1 MADIEIGNVLIPVA
15 RAPLIQSKQRAVGK
29 RLSALA
35 IAMSRAVCFDH
46 CVKWSEFQGVLCACM
61 HCGVY

>member
-1 MADIEIGNVLIPVA
+1 MADIAIGNVLIPVA

-35 IAMSRAVCFDH
+35 IATRGAVCFDH
-46 CVKWSEFQGVLCACM
+46 
-61 HCGVY
+61 